1 MREAL
6 RLAGQCLWIGFEGQS
21 ASADV
26 KVLLREYG
34 AGGIVLFARNVD
46 APEQVAELVRELQ
59 DCARLA
65 GHPRA
70 LLIAVDQE
78 GGRVARLR
86 APWTVWPPARALG
99 RTRSEALARRMGAA
113 LAEELRA
120 CGMHLDFA
128 PVLDVDTN
136 PDNPVIGDR
145 ALADDPEWV
154 GRLGVALIEGL
165 QGGGV
170 AACAKHFPGHG
181 DTTLDSHLALPIVDH
196 SRARL
201 DDVELRPFKAALAA
215 GVASVMPGHLLV
227 REWDPDWPASL
238 SPTLIDGLLRTT
250 LGFQGVVISDD
261 LRMQAVAA
269 RWPMEELGVR
279 TLLAG
284 VDVLSVCRD
293 HDAQVAAIEGV
304 VRALESQRLP
314 WKLLEDASDRVRR
327 LKERYVQPHALPDP
341 RQARLAAGRQQSQD
355 LAQQIAREA
364 GLALA

>member
-26 KVLLREYG
+26 KALLREFG
-34 AGGIVLFARNVD
+34 AGGVVLFARNVE

-65 GHPRA
+65 GHPQA

-86 APWTVWPPARALG
+86 APWTAWPPARALG
-99 RTRSEALARRMGAA
+99 RTGSAELARRMGTA

-120 CGMHLDFA
+120 CGIQLDFA

-145 ALADDPEWV
+145 ALADDPDLV

-165 QGGGV
+165 QGGRV

-181 DTTLDSHLALPIVDH
+181 DTALDSHHALPIVDH

-201 DDVELRPFKAALAA
+201 DEVELRPFKAALAA

-227 REWDPDWPASL
+227 REWDPDRPASL
-238 SPTLIDGLLRTT
+238 SPLIVDGLLRRS
-250 LGFQGVVISDD
+250 LGFDGLVISDD
-261 LRMQAVAA
+261 LCMQAVAA
-269 RWPMEELGVR
+269 RWPMEELGVL

-284 VDVLSVCRD
+284 GDVFAVCRG
-293 HDAQVAAIEGV
+293 HDAQVRAIEGV
-304 VRALESQRLP
+304 LRAVESERLP
-314 WKLLEDASDRVRR
+314 WTTLESAARRVRR
-327 LKERYVQPHALPDP
+327 LKERFVEPYQPPDP

-355 LAQQIAREA
+355 LAQQIARDA
-364 GLALA
+364 GLALG